1 MLESLA
7 NELTRVVDDAAQF
20 LRAIPDEAAGRK
32 PKPDVW
38 SVKEILG
45 HLIDS
50 AANNHQRFVRA
61 QFAGEL
67 SFPGYEQNAWV
78 LSQDH
83 QGRPWSQLIDLWVHY
98 NYHLAHVIRR
108 IPNAATSVPIR
119 IGDNQPVTLSALAE
133 DYAAH
138 LQHHLEQIRQRTI
151 AD

>member
-1 MLESLA
+1 MLEPVA
-7 NELTRVVDDAAQF
+7 NDLTRAVDDAAHA
-20 LRAIPDEAAGRK
+20 LRGIDEERASEK

-61 QFAGEL
+61 QLAGEL

-108 IPNAATSVPIR
+108 IPDAAVSVPIR
-119 IGDNQPVTLSALAE
+119 IGDNQPLTLSSLAE
-133 DYAAH
+133 DYVSHLRHH
-138 LQHHLEQIRQRTI
+138 LQQIRARLG
-151 AD
+151 